1 LTFAALPATTITSTL
16 PTQAWDA
23 LLHFPLPLSFPAAPY
38 PISQPVTFFPF
49 QISTS
54 PPYSFTTITNS
65 ITSLHGKITIPFC
78 HCNSTI
84 AAFTISSIHFNT
96 VPATKSLTTSSQPTA
111 ITATTFLP
119 SPHQA
124 ARLPLHHHPISNSN
138 HDSSITTAQ
147 YHHGLFITEP
157 PNHSTPKPNLQNKT
171 QSSLITAIA

>member
-16 PTQAWDA
+16 PTQALDA

-78 HCNSTI
+78 HCNSTM
-84 AAFTISSIHFNT
+84 ATFNCSSHFTQQFQPHHREDPITNPFTKPPTSHLCPHPIFHIQSSIHHFNHHKPKP
-96 VPATKSLTTSSQPTA
+96 VPTLIS
-111 ITATTFLP
+111 
-119 SPHQA
+119 
-124 ARLPLHHHPISNSN
+124 LHHGSHLQFI
-138 HDSSITTAQ
+138 ITSHQ
-147 YHHGLFITEP
+147 FITNP
-157 PNHSTPKPNLQNKT
+157 SIQCVL
-171 QSSLITAIA
+171 